1 MAGAGRVYSAGS
13 NACGQLG
20 VGVRAVP
27 ASCELT
33 LVEGPLRGR
42 RCVAV
47 GTGTRVSFAV
57 TDRGLYGHRNIT
69 NDSTGCNNVAVAP
82 GSTIRY
88 LMPRLAVEMRTFQG
102 PVEVGFPAQKTEKRV
117 PSKCR
122 IKPVMRLSMV
132 SWENPSRRYDDLV

>member
-57 TDRGLYGHRNIT
+57 TDRGLYGHRNIN

-82 GSTIRY
+82 GSTILNASASGRD
-88 LMPRLAVEMRTFQG
+88 AD
-102 PVEVGFPAQKTEKRV
+102 FPGSRGSGVSGTEDGEAS

-132 SWENPSRRYDDLV
+132 F